1 MLSFLELVE
10 LPDGDIVLKP
20 SDDEN
25 AEPLVTI
32 RFSGESKGYMGGAC
46 LDIARAM
53 VQAGIDATETLM
65 EPGSEAE
72 EADDLE
78 SELALVDDSFSEESD
93 TKTLH

>member
-65 EPGSEAE
+65 EANSEAAE
-72 EADDLE
+72 SGDFE
-78 SELALVDDSFSEESD
+78 SELALVDDSFTEESE